1 MTAPSSLRAQIS
13 SAPPWPV
20 VYLPLSFAVTAWGG
34 SFVAARI
41 VLHAASA
48 GQAVLT
54 PTVLA
59 TVRFGLASVVFL
71 PPLVRAI
78 GRREVAAGD
87 LLRMGM
93 LGQLMY
99 SIYFW
104 LQYTGL
110 QQTSAS
116 VASILVVGL
125 VPLATAA
132 LAQVL
137 DRERLTRTSVASL
150 LLGCCGVVLIALPQG
165 LHLDTSAGFVFG
177 CACLVSNAVAFAVYS
192 NLGKRWMHT
201 ISPLVMTSGTMVSGA
216 LGLLVLSLIGSPA
229 QSWTQV
235 ARLAGAQWL
244 AVLYLA
250 LVCSVAAFYA
260 YNGVLAQIPASRA
273 ATFVYFEPVI
283 AVGLSVTL
291 LHERLAAQSL
301 LGGAI
306 IAVSVVLLHLQRRRG

>member
-1 MTAPSSLRAQIS
+1 
-13 SAPPWPV
+13 
-20 VYLPLSFAVTAWGG
+20 
-34 SFVAARI
+34 
-41 VLHAASA
+41 
-48 GQAVLT
+48 
-54 PTVLA
+54 
-59 TVRFGLASVVFL
+59 
-71 PPLVRAI
+71 
-78 GRREVAAGD
+78 
-87 LLRMGM
+87 MGM

-99 SIYFW
+99 SVYFW

-137 DRERLTRTSVASL
+137 GIERLTRTSVASL

-192 NLGKRWMHT
+192 NLSKRWMHS

-216 LGLLVLSLIGSPA
+216 LGLVVLSLIGSPA
-229 QSWTQV
+229 QSWAQV
-235 ARLAGAQWL
+235 ARLAGVQWL

-260 YNGVLAQIPASRA
+260 YNGVLTRIPASRA
-273 ATFVYFEPVI
+273 ATFVYFEPII
-283 AVGLSVTL
+283 AVGLGVTL
-291 LHERLAAQSL
+291 LHERLTIQSL

-306 IAVSVVLLHLQRRRG
+306 IAASVVLLHLQRHR